1 MGNIDPII
9 HQPVRLRIM
18 ASLIA
23 LDPGDQVEFT
33 YLRNLLKV
41 TDGNLGAHLQRLE
54 AARYIVMS
62 KSFVRRKPRTDIGL
76 TPTGRAAFENHV
88 AALQQIIEP
97 GQ

>member
-1 MGNIDPII
+1 MGDIDPII

-18 ASLIA
+18 AALIA

-41 TDGNLGAHLQRLE
+41 TDGNLGAHLQKLE
-54 AARYIVMS
+54 TARYICMA

-88 AALQQIIEP
+88 AALQQII
-97 GQ
+97 GAD